1 MERERKLK
9 YSVLVQMM
17 RLFSRRKRKAKKPR
31 RKTKR
36 GNQIMEK
43 KKTALLRMT
52 LLLVKIN

>member
-36 GNQIMEK
+36 GNQII
-43 KKTALLRMT
+43 
-52 LLLVKIN
+52 KI